1 MKFKLKTLENV
12 YNYEDK
18 AKLEKYGFEFEKGSD
33 YWFKRIDQVVEV
45 ELCSISDLVKI
56 TDDLQSQV
64 IFDGDTVIIYDGY
77 YE

>member
-1 MKFKLKTLENV
+1 MKFKLETLENV

-18 AKLEKYGFEFEKGSD
+18 TKLEKYGFEFENNSD
-33 YWFKRIDQVVEV
+33 YWYKKTSRVVEV
-45 ELCSISDLVKI
+45 ELCSMSDLVEM

-64 IFDGDTVIIYDGY
+64 IFDGDTVIIYDSY